1 MAPAAGCCSRFTGE
15 PDSPTKRS
23 QLAARWSMLSLLC
36 MTLVGSYYCYDNPA
50 AIQNSLA
57 DYFGNGDASVDDDG
71 TNTDT
76 SSFSFRFNLLYSV
89 YSWPNVILPFFGG
102 YLSDRL
108 GVRLMAVV
116 FILLITVGQ
125 AVFAF
130 GLTLSPDTAAPWYVM
145 WAGRTIFGFG
155 GESLSVAQSAMIAQW
170 FAGRELAFGQAANLA
185 IARIGSV
192 INDVISVQLAT
203 HFPVYWALW
212 AGLLVCVLS
221 CITGVWSYYLDE
233 RSEDKLRTNLGYRPL
248 KRTGL
253 VASLLCLPYW
263 RRRLGSAKQLQE
275 DEEEALAAQAGGG
288 VDEPPKEEIHITAAR
303 KFPFI
308 FWVLCLSC
316 VTVYIAVLPFN
327 GIASGF
333 IAQKWL
339 ANGKPLSQV
348 PDDQKN
354 SIFVTANG
362 IMLTTYLVAG
372 CIAPVMGAAI
382 DRVGYRA
389 ILNCVAALAIV
400 VSANGGVCRAC
411 CREPSRPSFLFS
423 IFSPHHF
430 FPLPFLPSLSPFS
443 PTARAGRPR
452 TPRLHGRLPRGPSA
466 PPGLLLRHLRLRT
479 VALHRPRHRAG
490 VPRNSLRNR
499 NVGTEPGPRGRAH
512 GHRDPHALP

>member
-1 MAPAAGCCSRFTGE
+1 MGCLSRFTSE
-15 PDSPTKRS
+15 PDLPTKRS
-23 QLAARWSMLSLLC
+23 ELTARWSMLSLLC

-71 TNTDT
+71 ENTDT
-76 SSFSFRFNLLYSV
+76 TSFSFRFNLLYSV

-130 GLTLSPDTAAPWYVM
+130 GLTLSPATATPWYVM
-145 WAGRTIFGFG
+145 WTGRTIFGFG

-203 HFPVYWALW
+203 RFPVYWALW
-212 AGLLVCVLS
+212 AGLVVCVLS
-221 CITGVWSYYLDE
+221 TITGLWTYYLDE
-233 RSEDKLRTNLGYRPL
+233 RTEDRLRANLGYRPV
-248 KRTGL
+248 RRAGL
-253 VASLLCLPYW
+253 LSSLLCVPYW
-263 RRRLGSAKQLQE
+263 RRACGGSAAARAQLEE
-275 DEEEALAAQAGGG
+275 DEADEAAALAAGGI
-288 VDEPPKEEIHITAAR
+288 DEPPKEEIHITAAR
-303 KFPFI
+303 GFPLV

-339 ANGKPLSQV
+339 AGGKPLSQV

-354 SIFVTANG
+354 AIFVTANS

-372 CIAPVMGAAI
+372 CIAPMMGAAI
-382 DRVGYRA
+382 DRIGYRA
-389 ILNCVAALAIV
+389 LLNCVAALAIV
-400 VSANGGVCRAC
+400 VSVGMGGGEGGGGGGPGRHETTHCSHTHRPTLPSTPLLSPPRRASTLSSPTLTSTRSPPC
-411 CREPSRPSFLFS
+411 SSSASPTPSTPRLSGPRSPSSSSRATTRPPTASQPPSRTSASPSRPW
-423 IFSPHHF
+423 
-430 FPLPFLPSLSPFS
+430 
-443 PTARAGRPR
+443 
-452 TPRLHGRLPRGPSA
+452 
-466 PPGLLLRHLRLRT
+466 
-479 VALHRPRHRAG
+479 
-490 VPRNSLRNR
+490 
-499 NVGTEPGPRGRAH
+499 
-512 GHRDPHALP
+512 